1 MTVALTVAIGVA
13 TLALA
18 AGLGAPLVAWA
29 LRRIEPIA
37 PTPGLLRGGMWVG
50 VMERLLVAGCI
61 LVGMPEGVAIVVAI
75 KGLGRYPEPA
85 GHGPHGTVGGL
96 GAFHHRHACEPA
108 LGGRARRDRP
118 LGHPAD
124 RLVGSSPRPEYTG
137 RQS

>member
-75 KGLGRYPEPA
+75 KGLGRYPELRDTDPVARSEASERFIIGTLASLLWA
-85 GHGPHGTVGGL
+85 GAL
-96 GAFHHRHACEPA
+96 GAI
-108 LGGRARRDRP
+108 GRWAI
-118 LGHPAD
+118 L
-124 RLVGSSPRPEYTG
+124 LIGS
-137 RQS
+137 